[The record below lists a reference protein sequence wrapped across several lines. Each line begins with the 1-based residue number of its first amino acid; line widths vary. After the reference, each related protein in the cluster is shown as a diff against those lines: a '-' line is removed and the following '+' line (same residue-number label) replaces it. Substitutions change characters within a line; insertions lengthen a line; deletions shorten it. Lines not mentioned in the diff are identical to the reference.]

1 MAPAEVI
8 QVIATHSLAH
18 SDIERKKCVYSQ
30 VIRVTAHFWVDNIH
44 HYVVY

>member
-1 MAPAEVI
+1 MALAEVI

-30 VIRVTAHFWVDNIH
+30 VYSSHCSLLG
-44 HYVVY
+44 